1 MLKSTVERLKRNFI
15 TYMLIFIIGN
25 TVGGMGAY
33 AAIGKDCSVMRMF
46 RIMDVAYSC
55 QRLAP

>member
-1 MLKSTVERLKRNFI
+1 MLKSISERLRRNFI
-15 TYMLIFIIGN
+15 SYMLIFIIGHIAGN
-25 TVGGMGAY
+25 VSAY
-33 AAIGKDCSVMRMF
+33 QAIGKDCSVMRTF